1 VIARRCLQPC
11 LQQLR
16 RFGEDGLYI
25 PGCVGGVGERKGVI
39 PALESSV
46 GIVVLVESTVLGQSA

>member
-1 VIARRCLQPC
+1 MPCCGVFYANPRSLVEATVIAAAVA
-11 LQQLR
+11 LR
-16 RFGEDGLYI
+16 
-25 PGCVGGVGERKGVI
+25 GVI